1 MKLNSYFA
9 LYTRINIDLN
19 VTRKTIT
26 FLEEKQAMIFVIYV
40 RQRRIYQNH
49 HLYKGEE
56 NLIN

>member
-26 FLEEKQAMIFVIYV
+26 FLEEDTGGKLLDMVLTMIF
-40 RQRRIYQNH
+40 
-49 HLYKGEE
+49 
-56 NLIN
+56 LI